1 MITQR
6 WQWNENVFKE
16 RMKDHPFFPRPSAGH
31 EGVGNVGRVVDAQP
45 DGYDDVGARD
55 RVDCQAPEVDE
66 PPNVDKGEHYTAEH
80 KQARPDV
87 EEEHPG
93 GYEDAEDGQEDVP
106 VELLRD
112 HLVGLPGRVALAHGE
127 RLRGEVG
134 FA

>member
-1 MITQR
+1 M
-6 WQWNENVFKE
+6 
-16 RMKDHPFFPRPSAGH
+16 
-31 EGVGNVGRVVDAQP
+31 GNVGRVVDAQP

-55 RVDCQAPEVDE
+55 RVDCQTPEVDE

-106 VELLRD
+106 VELLRN
-112 HLVGLPGRVALAHGE
+112 HLISLPGCIALAHGE
-127 RLRGEVG
+127 GLCGEVG
-134 FA
+134 LA